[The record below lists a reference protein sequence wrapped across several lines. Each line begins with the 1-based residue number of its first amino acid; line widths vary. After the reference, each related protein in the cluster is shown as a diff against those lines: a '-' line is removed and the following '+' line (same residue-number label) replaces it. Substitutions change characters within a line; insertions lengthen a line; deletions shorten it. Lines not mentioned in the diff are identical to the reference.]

1 MVNYLL
7 PYDVWEDGP
16 LGVIP
21 RLQRPETRIRF
32 REALAA
38 FGVPLSQ
45 ITIAWTAAPGCKSLL
60 GMPLDEYVRQRGKEP
75 HDALVDL
82 LIDSNL
88 STLLIAG
95 WHQDELVL
103 PLIKHDLAVLGS
115 DGIYQPGGHVHPR
128 VYGSAARWLGSLVR
142 DRKLFSL
149 EEAVHKAS
157 GKSAARFGLSGRGVL
172 QEGAYADVI
181 VFDAEKIGDPAT
193 YDNPRQDA
201 VGIEHVAVN
210 GQLIVGK
217 LASAPPASLPGRYLR
232 RAAR

>member
-7 PYDVWEDGP
+7 PYDVWKDGP

-45 ITIAWTAAPGCKSLL
+45 ITIAWTAAPGCESLL
-60 GMPLDEYVRQRGKEP
+60 GMPLDEYVRQRDKEP
-75 HDALVDL
+75 HDALIDL

-95 WHQDELVL
+95 WRQDELVL
-103 PLIKHDLAVLGS
+103 PLIKHDLAILGS
-115 DGIYQPGGHVHPR
+115 DGIYQPLGHVHPR
-128 VYGSAARWLGSLVR
+128 VYGSAARWLGPLVR

-149 EEAVHKAS
+149 EEAVSKAS
-157 GKSAARFGLSGRGVL
+157 GKSAARFGLPGRGVL
-172 QEGAYADVI
+172 QEGAFADVI
-181 VFDAEKIGDPAT
+181 VFDADKIADPAT

-201 VGIEHVAVN
+201 IGVDHVAVN
-210 GQLIVGK
+210 GQLIIGDQ
-217 LASAPPASLPGRYLR
+217 ASATPTSLPGRYLR
-232 RAAR
+232 RTAS